1 MDLIWNEIVTEE
13 DISNLNNLYGYFE
26 DSVIVSMN
34 YISGNSINDE
44 FVGDFH
50 GNNDLRIMFQRLDS
64 NPFSIELW
72 FAHTK
77 QIKFLFVN
85 PSDKCQ
91 MDIMKAKVCRN
102 NNSIFWTMWDEFNP
116 YNEEHQKL
124 NDVVFVE
131 SECLKWRVIKAN
143 MIKTLIYFPPEYKNL
158 ALKIRENYIE
168 HHHGE
173 VDLVSETDQNDI
185 EYARKE
191 KYDEAIFIE
200 NIASVVIHYIKSGY
214 TNRCSISDVCYSGS

>member
-44 FVGDFH
+44 
-50 GNNDLRIMFQRLDS
+50 
-64 NPFSIELW
+64 
-72 FAHTK
+72 
-77 QIKFLFVN
+77 
-85 PSDKCQ
+85 
-91 MDIMKAKVCRN
+91 
-102 NNSIFWTMWDEFNP
+102 
-116 YNEEHQKL
+116 
-124 NDVVFVE
+124 FVE

-200 NIASVVIHYIKSGY
+200 NIDSVVIHYIKSGY
-214 TNRCSISDVCYSGS
+214 TNRCSISDVCYSVK

>member
-1 MDLIWNEIVTEE
+1 M
-13 DISNLNNLYGYFE
+13 
-26 DSVIVSMN
+26 
-34 YISGNSINDE
+34 
-44 FVGDFH
+44 
-50 GNNDLRIMFQRLDS
+50 
-64 NPFSIELW
+64 
-72 FAHTK
+72 
-77 QIKFLFVN
+77 
-85 PSDKCQ
+85 
-91 MDIMKAKVCRN
+91 
-102 NNSIFWTMWDEFNP
+102 
-116 YNEEHQKL
+116 

-200 NIASVVIHYIKSGY
+200 NTDSVVIHYIKSGY
-214 TNRCSISDVCYSGS
+214 TNRCSISDVCYFGRL